1 MPENLTKDFIFVG
14 KFEGE
19 DKRVNISFG
28 NF

>member
-1 MPENLTKDFIFVG
+1 MPENLTEEFIFDG

-19 DKRVNISFG
+19 DKRVNISFE